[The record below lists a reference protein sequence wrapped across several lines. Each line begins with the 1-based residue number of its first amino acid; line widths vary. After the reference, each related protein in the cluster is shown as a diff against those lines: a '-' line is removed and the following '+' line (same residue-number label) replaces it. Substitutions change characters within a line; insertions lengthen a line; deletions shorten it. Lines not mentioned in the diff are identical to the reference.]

1 MKMLFTLS
9 LLLIANNVFSQNQIY
24 IGAKS
29 YDATN
34 TFVFTPSK
42 RTFSDDGIN
51 IQVGKSQ
58 NGGLF
63 LVSVASEYGRASI
76 NGSILV
82 YLKNGNVVTLTRKIN
97 SDYSDD
103 RITVIYSLSKKNI
116 ELLSES
122 NIVSVR
128 FNYVNPLG
136 RSMGLSARNG
146 QEYFT
151 GMEII
156 KQKEIQTA
164 TEVSILL
171 YQ

>member
-1 MKMLFTLS
+1 MKTILTV
-9 LLLIANNVFSQNQIY
+9 LLITICNTVFSQNQIF

-34 TFVFTPSK
+34 SFVFTPSK

-51 IQVGKSQ
+51 IQVGKTQ

-63 LVSVASEYGRASI
+63 LISVASEFGRASI
-76 NGSILV
+76 NGPILI
-82 YLKNGNVVTLTRKIN
+82 YLKNGNVVTLNKKIN

-103 RITVIYSLSKKNI
+103 RITVIYSVLKSNI
-116 ELLSES
+116 ELLAQS
-122 NIVSVR
+122 NIMSVR

-136 RSMGLSARNG
+136 RQMGLSARNG
-146 QEYFT
+146 QDYFT

-164 TEVSILL
+164 TDISLL
-171 YQ
+171 FY